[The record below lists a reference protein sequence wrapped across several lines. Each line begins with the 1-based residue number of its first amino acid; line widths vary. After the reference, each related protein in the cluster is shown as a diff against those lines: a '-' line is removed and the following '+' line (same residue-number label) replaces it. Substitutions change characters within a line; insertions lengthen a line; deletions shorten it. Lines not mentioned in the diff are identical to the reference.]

1 MHIFFENKMN
11 EYSFKKQKGEI
22 KLIQQI
28 KKAAVLGSGVMGS
41 GIAAHLANIGIPTL
55 LLDIAPRELTDAEK
69 AKGLTLENKEVRN
82 RISEANRQKLL
93 KQKPAPL
100 TSKKNIA
107 LIEAGNFEDD
117 MERLKDVDWIIEVV
131 VENLSIKKQV
141 FEKVD
146 QHRKPGSI
154 VSSNTSGISV
164 EAMSEGRSED
174 FQKHFLGT
182 HFFNPPRYLKLLEVI
197 PTKNTSSEVLS
208 FMKQFGED
216 VLGKGVVEAKDT
228 PNFIANRIGTYGLLV
243 TVQEMLKGGYSV
255 GEVDS
260 ITGPLIGRPKSATF
274 RTLDV
279 VGLDTFIHV
288 ANNVYEQVGG
298 KEKEVFEV
306 PDFMKVMQEK
316 GWLGSKTGQGFFLK
330 KGKEILELNPETLEY
345 GPRQKLK
352 TAATELAKQEKGTA
366 GKLKALVYSDDR
378 SGQLLWNIL
387 SPALLYSA
395 QLHGEIA
402 DDVTAIDRAM
412 KWGFGWELGPFET
425 WDAIGV
431 EKSVRKM
438 EEAGEEVPA
447 WVKEMLEKG
456 INSFYK
462 EEEGQ
467 KYFYHNG
474 EYRLIEENPKVIN
487 LKQLKK
493 QKGVIKKNTGA
504 SLVDIGDGVA
514 LLEFHSQSNA
524 IGLDIIQMINFA
536 VDEVEKN
543 YKGLVIGNQG
553 KNFCVGANLGM
564 ILMEAQD
571 DNIYELDM
579 VVRHFQNAMMKI
591 KYSAKPVVA
600 APFGMTLGGGAEVC
614 LPAAHIQ
621 ASSETYMG
629 LVEVG
634 VGLIPGGSGN
644 KELYLKH
651 LENMPNGVE
660 FDLQKVANKVFESI
674 AMAKVSTS
682 GEEARDNN
690 FLNLADGISVNG
702 DHLLYDA
709 KQAVLALHEKG
720 YKPPVR
726 NKVPVVGETGYATL
740 LLGAQ
745 AMLYSGYISEHDLK
759 IAKKLAYVIA
769 GGKVPYG
776 TEVDEQYLLDLEREA
791 FLSLVAEPKSQQRMQ
806 HMLLKGKPLRN

>member
-1 MHIFFENKMN
+1 M
-11 EYSFKKQKGEI
+11 
-22 KLIQQI
+22 QQI

-82 RISEANRQKLL
+82 RISEGNRQKLL

-164 EAMSEGRSED
+164 EAMSEGLSED

-197 PTKNTSSEVLS
+197 PTKNTSSEVMS

-288 ANNVYEQVGG
+288 ANNVYDQVGG

-352 TAATELAKQEKGTA
+352 TASTELAKQEKGTA

-493 QKGVIKKNTGA
+493 QEGVIKKNTGA

-726 NKVPVVGETGYATL
+726 KKVPVVGETGYATL

>member
-1 MHIFFENKMN
+1 M
-11 EYSFKKQKGEI
+11 
-22 KLIQQI
+22 QQI

-69 AKGLTLENKEVRN
+69 AKGLTLEDKAVRN
-82 RISEANRQKLL
+82 RISEGNRQKLL

-100 TSKKNIA
+100 TSKNNIA
-107 LIEAGNFEDD
+107 LVEAGNFEDD

-131 VENLSIKKQV
+131 VENLAIKKQV

-146 QHRKPGSI
+146 QSRKPGSI

-228 PNFIANRIGTYGLLV
+228 PNFIANRIGTYGLLI
-243 TVQEMLKGGYSV
+243 TVQEMLKGGYSI

-288 ANNVYEQVGG
+288 ANNVYDQVDG

-306 PDFMKVMQEK
+306 PGFMKVMQEK
-316 GWLGSKTGQGFFLK
+316 GWLGSKSGQGFFLK
-330 KGKEILELNPETLEY
+330 KGKEILELNPESLEY
-345 GPRQKLK
+345 GPRKKLK
-352 TAATELAKQEKGTA
+352 TASTELSKQEKGTP

-378 SGQLLWNIL
+378 AGQLLWNIL

-395 QLHGEIA
+395 QLLGEIA
-402 DDVTAIDRAM
+402 DDVTAIDKAM

-431 EKSVRKM
+431 GKSVQKM
-438 EEAGEEVPA
+438 EDAGEEVPA
-447 WVKEMLEKG
+447 WVKDMLEKG
-456 INSFYK
+456 FDSFYK
-462 EEEGQ
+462 EEEGKQ
-467 KYFYHNG
+467 YFYHNG
-474 EYRLIEENPKVIN
+474 EYRLIEENPKAIN
-487 LKQLKK
+487 LKQIKK

-504 SLVDIGDGVA
+504 SLIDLGDGVA

-579 VVRHFQNAMMKI
+579 VVRQFQNAMMKI

-644 KELYLKH
+644 KELYIKH
-651 LENMPNGVE
+651 LKNMPNGVE

-709 KQAVLALHEKG
+709 KQAVLALHKKG

-726 NKVPVVGETGYATL
+726 KKVPVVGETGYATL

>member
-1 MHIFFENKMN
+1 M
-11 EYSFKKQKGEI
+11 
-22 KLIQQI
+22 IQQI

-69 AKGLTLENKEVRN
+69 AKGLTLENNEVRN
-82 RISEANRQKLL
+82 RISEGNRQKLL

-288 ANNVYEQVGG
+288 ANNVYDQVGG

-306 PDFMKVMQEK
+306 PGFMKVMQEK

-352 TAATELAKQEKGTA
+352 TASTELAKQEKGTA

-709 KQAVLALHEKG
+709 KQAVLALHKKG

-726 NKVPVVGETGYATL
+726 KKVPVVGETGYATL